1 MQTLSISEI
10 FSQLAFYQAEYLN
23 ILQTPSQYHLAVE
36 HACLD
41 LWPFN
46 RAELCLGELLQLW
59 FGDKWVIQPA
69 AQIFDADPV
78 LKRHL
83 PKQQDLYLYD
93 IHGNILTGKY
103 EAWAWSV
110 SQNKAVKVEVE
121 SAVQYYSFYKSL
133 SAPQAA

>member
-1 MQTLSISEI
+1 MQTLSISKI
-10 FSQLAFYQAEYLN
+10 FSQWAFYQAEYLN
-23 ILQTPSQYHLAVE
+23 ILNTPTQYATPVQD
-36 HACLD
+36 ACLD

-59 FGDKWVIQPA
+59 LGDKWVIQPA
-69 AQIFDADPV
+69 AQIFDAEPV

-110 SQNKAVKVEVE
+110 SQNQAVKVEVE
-121 SAVQYYSFYKSL
+121 SAVQYYSIYKSL